1 MQTGLFHLLNMRQM
15 PTGRRVFIMRKMRAA
30 AEALGATEIVDRCD
44 EALAWDLKTMDMELG
59 YLSDKGQESRSRGE
73 AQRFDQQIDA
83 RLAAMAAIAQA
94 STVGDA
100 GDPVVQAAHAFLA
113 EVFPL
118 GVAALTQ
125 LSFEEQLA
133 AVEQLLGRF
142 VAPGDLAAQVDQLG
156 LQRYVTHLGPLVARF
171 RQELEAESIAR
182 VTFDQLESARAK
194 GRDLLASAVF
204 LAAATYYRRTPADS
218 QARNALL
225 QELYRQDELLSRA
238 FRRGRKVIDID
249 PDTGVEQPAPGA
261 QPIAEAHLDGAP
273 I

>member
-15 PTGRRVFIMRKMRAA
+15 PTGRRVFITRKMRKA

-44 EALAWDLKTMDMELG
+44 EALAWDQKTMEMELA
-59 YLSDKGQESRSRGE
+59 YLSDKGQVSRSRGE

-94 STVGDA
+94 STVGDEA
-100 GDPVVQAAHAFLA
+100 DPVVQAAHGFMA

-142 VAPGDLAAQVDQLG
+142 VAPGGLAAQVDQLG
-156 LQRYVTHLGPLVARF
+156 LRRYVTHLVPLVERF
-171 RQELEAESIAR
+171 RQELEAESVAR
-182 VTFDQLESARAK
+182 VTFDQLESARAQ

-204 LAAATYYRRTPADS
+204 LAAATYYRRTPADT
-218 QARNALL
+218 QARNRLL
-225 QELYRQDELLSRA
+225 HELYRQDELLSRA
-238 FRRGRKVIDID
+238 FRRGRMVVDID
-249 PDTGVEQPAPGA
+249 PDTGVEQPVSDAA
-261 QPIAEAHLDGAP
+261 PIAEPALEGAP